1 MQSNRK
7 NKLIILLEK
16 HGSWLTGKELSQML
30 NVSDRTIRSDI
41 ESINRENDDTIIES
55 DIRRGY
61 RLNKEQYSSIKN
73 NVVDDEQIPQTS
85 RERCLY
91 ILQKLLVKRQEINV
105 TDLLNEIYI
114 SEYSLDNHIKK
125 IKDSLTKFDDLQ
137 IQKSKNHLRLIGSE
151 ESKRNL
157 YKDLLLEET
166 KKNSLNI
173 NEIAALYSNFDLL
186 KAKVELE
193 KLLNEYNY
201 VVNDVSFPSLI
212 LHIGVSLERIINFNY
227 VENSIRDN
235 EQIRNSV
242 EYTISTKFYEAMAK
256 LYNTEIIESEIV
268 LLALLL
274 MGKKGTQ
281 ITDKDIAPYVGGE
294 NCENIVKE
302 LLDYIFDQFG
312 IDLRADQDLNV
323 GLTLHL
329 ESLIERAVKNLKI
342 NNVYL
347 QEIKR
352 RYPLIFEL
360 ALSSAGFLSGRLKIE
375 IDEAEIGFISLHLG
389 MAYERANAKQKVK
402 AVIIFPTAKAISQV
416 PLQKIQVTF
425 EDHMDILASFPYFE
439 EKQITALNPDLIIC
453 SVPLK
458 HSLNIPTVQ
467 ISVFMNRDDEARIL
481 SAINEIERRIMK
493 EKYAHRLLSL
503 IKPEHFFADVNLKN
517 PQEIIR
523 FLCDDLEKSDCI
535 DDKFYDSVIER
546 EKMSSTSF
554 TYNYAIPHAIT
565 PSVKESN
572 ISIAILRKPVDWGPF
587 QVKVIFLLAVD
598 VNDND
603 VMQLFFEYL
612 MNLSNDI
619 TKISTML
626 ESKNYQEFINW
637 FKD

>member
-1 MQSNRK
+1 MLSNRQ
-7 NKLIILLEK
+7 NKLLVLLEN

-41 ESINRENDDTIIES
+41 DTINRESDDSLIES

-61 RLNKEQYSSIKN
+61 RLNKELYAKTLKPKEEN
-73 NVVDDEQIPQTS
+73 TAIPQTS
-85 RERCLY
+85 KERCLY
-91 ILQKLLVKRQEINV
+91 ILQQLLVKKHEINI

-125 IKDSLTKFDDLQ
+125 IKERLQTYGDLQ
-137 IQKSKNHLRLIGSE
+137 IQKSRNHLKLIGSE
-151 ESKRNL
+151 ECKRNL
-157 YKDLLLEET
+157 YKELLLEET

-173 NEIAALYSNFDLL
+173 NEIAALYNNFDLL

-193 KLLNEYNY
+193 KLLKEYNY

-212 LHIGVSLERIINFNY
+212 LHIGVSIERIINFNY
-227 VENSIRDN
+227 VEDTIRDP
-235 EQIRNSV
+235 EQIKNTI
-242 EYTISTKFYEAMAK
+242 EYTISKKFYEAIAK
-256 LYNTEIIESEIV
+256 IYNTEIIESEIV

-274 MGKKGTQ
+274 MGKKGTH
-281 ITDKDIAPYVGGE
+281 INDKDIAPYVGGE
-294 NCENIVKE
+294 KCEDIVKE
-302 LLDYIFDQFG
+302 LLAYINNRFS
-312 IDLRADQDLNV
+312 IDLRNDEDLIV

-360 ALSSAGFLSGRLKIE
+360 ALSSAGFLNERLNIR

-389 MAYERANAKQKVK
+389 MAYERSNAKQKTK
-402 AVIIFPTAKAISQV
+402 AVLIFPTASAISQV
-416 PLQKIQVTF
+416 PLEKIQISF
-425 EDHMDILASFPYFE
+425 ADYMDILGSFPYFE
-439 EKQITALNPDLIIC
+439 ERQIQELNPDLIIC

-467 ISVFMNRDDEARIL
+467 ISVFMTRDDEAHIFQAL
-481 SAINEIERRIMK
+481 NEIERRRLK
-493 EKYAHRLLSL
+493 EKYASQLLSL
-503 IKPEHFFADVNLKN
+503 VKPEHFFVDVNLKT
-517 PQEIIR
+517 PEEIIR
-523 FLCDDLEKSDCI
+523 FLCNDLEKSGAI
-535 DDKFYDSVIER
+535 DDAFFDSVMER
-546 EKMSSTSF
+546 ETMSSTSF
-554 TYNYAIPHAIT
+554 AYNYAIPHAIT
-565 PSVKESN
+565 STVNESN
-572 ISIAILRKPVDWGPF
+572 ISIALLKKPVEWGPF
-587 QVKVIFLLAVD
+587 QIKIVFLLAVD
-598 VNDND
+598 SRDNN

-619 TKISTML
+619 AKVSTLL
-626 ESKNYQEFINW
+626 ESHSYQEFINW